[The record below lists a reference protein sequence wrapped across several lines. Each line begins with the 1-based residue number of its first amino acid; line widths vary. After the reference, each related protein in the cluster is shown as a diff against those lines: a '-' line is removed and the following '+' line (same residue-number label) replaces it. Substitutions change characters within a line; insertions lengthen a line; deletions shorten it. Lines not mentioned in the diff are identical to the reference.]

1 MIPFVRPFL
10 PLFDTL
16 LSVTVILPI
25 LLALISFTQ
34 SLRSQ
39 VQSPGI
45 QGQIKKTTRRGRAMV
60 ANWPKMV
67 IFRQKTGLNTI
78 EENVPD
84 TDDRI

>member
-45 QGQIKKTTRRGRAMV
+45 QGQIKKRPEEV
-60 ANWPKMV
+60 VPWSQ
-67 IFRQKTGLNTI
+67 IGLKW
-78 EENVPD
+78 
-84 TDDRI
+84 